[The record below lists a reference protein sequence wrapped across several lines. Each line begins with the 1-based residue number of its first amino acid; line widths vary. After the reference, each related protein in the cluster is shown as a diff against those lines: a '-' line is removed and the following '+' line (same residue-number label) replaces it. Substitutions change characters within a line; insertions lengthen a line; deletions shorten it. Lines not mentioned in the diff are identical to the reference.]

1 MTRDDRDD
9 DELQE
14 RVCRACNQTYDYPA
28 LKSLASRFY
37 CKDCME
43 LPPAVRA
50 TFEQFNK
57 RLKTLAAAVGKLERK
72 LDDAAGVKAAKND

>member
-1 MTRDDRDD
+1 MTRDD

-14 RVCRACNQTYDYPA
+14 RVCRACNQTYAYPV
-28 LKSLASRFY
+28 LKSMATRFY

-43 LPPAVRA
+43 LPPAVRS

-57 RLKTLAAAVGKLERK
+57 RLKALAAAVGKLEQK
-72 LDDAAGVKAAKND
+72 LDAAAATMKTAKND